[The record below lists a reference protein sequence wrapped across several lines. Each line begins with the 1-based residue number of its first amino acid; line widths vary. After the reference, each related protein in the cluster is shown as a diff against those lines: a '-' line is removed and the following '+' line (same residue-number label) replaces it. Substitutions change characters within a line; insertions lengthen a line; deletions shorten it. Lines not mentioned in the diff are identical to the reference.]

1 MDQDEAPSR
10 FDGEDTSPTTDRE
23 LKGWYSIGL
32 AAEIFAVCGVGS
44 FAPVTLEQLA
54 RERGVL
60 KSDNWTPCVYPP
72 PQENEPILARLT
84 RRVADNV
91 KEGDQCVVKPFGWA
105 MSTASFALYTFSFAV
120 FLQALVLITF
130 SPVAD
135 YGARRKRLLLVFA
148 FTGAIA
154 TMLYAFVVPQ
164 VYLLGSLLTI
174 VGVICLGCT
183 FVLLNSFLPL
193 LAARHPNVDDKST
206 TALAMSVRISSKGV
220 GLGYAAAV
228 LAQVI
233 SIGLLTALKRA
244 HFAYESTSLRSVL
257 FFAGLCWTA
266 LTIPG
271 ALWMKDRPGPPL
283 PASALRKSR
292 LPRPVHY
299 LIFAWSSVYRTVRTA
314 LKLHQTSLFL
324 LAWFLLSDAIATVSG
339 TAILFARTELHMGTI
354 EIACLSILVTVSG
367 IAGALLWPKVSALFR
382 LQPKSIIVAC
392 MCLME
397 IIPLYGLLGFLP
409 FVQTWG
415 VGGLQ
420 RPWEIYPLGVIHG
433 LVMGGLN
440 SYCRAF
446 YGEMIPPGS
455 EAAFYALYAITDK
468 GSSAVGPALVGVIVD
483 RVGSIRPAFA
493 FLAFLIAMP
502 IPLIWC
508 VDVGRGRQQAIAR
521 AERTRKGVGHEMPMT
536 DLNGREDE
544 SVAEGLL
551 ASEDDDDIRRRS

>member
-1 MDQDEAPSR
+1 MDQEEAPSR

-54 RERGVL
+54 REHGVL

-72 PQENEPILARLT
+72 PQENEPILVRLT

-135 YGARRKRLLLVFA
+135 YGTRRKRLLLVFA

-271 ALWMKDRPGPPL
+271 ALWLTDRPGPPL

-292 LPRPVHY
+292 LPKPVHY

-314 LKLHQTSLFL
+314 LKLHQTALFL
-324 LAWFLLSDAIATVSG
+324 VAWFLLSDAIATVSG

-367 IAGALLWPKVSALFR
+367 IAGALLWPRLSALFR
-382 LQPKSIIVAC
+382 LQPKAVIVAC

-397 IIPLYGLLGFLP
+397 VIPLYGLIGFLP
-409 FVQTWG
+409 FVQHWG

-420 RPWEIYPLGVIHG
+420 RSWEIYPLGVIHG

-502 IPLIWC
+502 IPLIWW
-508 VDVGRGRQQAIAR
+508 VDVGRGRQGAMAW
-521 AERTRKGVGHEMPMT
+521 AERTRKGVGHEMPMS
-536 DLNGREDE
+536 DFSGRGDE
-544 SVAEGLL
+544 LAAEGLL
-551 ASEDDDDIRRRS
+551 ASEDDVDVRR